1 MDKGRN
7 ILIGIGNDLL
17 TDDGIGPYMVKR
29 IGRELDCEHASVTH
43 ISLEL
48 LDLVLDRRLI
58 YIIDSFKDPELPVG
72 EIKPFSLE
80 DLEYLQ
86 NPSYSHGITIP
97 IIFGIG
103 EKLYRSMPENVRI
116 FGINV
121 SDNQTISD
129 SFSDVLNHK
138 LDEISHHLCKKI
150 KIDAGGKI

>member
-1 MDKGRN
+1 MEKGRI

-29 IGRELDCEHASVTH
+29 IGRELDFEHAAVTH
-43 ISLEL
+43 LSLEL
-48 LDLVLDRRLI
+48 LDLVLGRRLI

-72 EIKPFSLE
+72 EVKPFSLE

-97 IIFGIG
+97 IIFSIG

-129 SFSDVLNHK
+129 SFSDILNHK
-138 LDEISHHLCKKI
+138 LDEISHHLCKRI

>member
-1 MDKGRN
+1 MNEGGI

-29 IGRELDCEHASVTH
+29 IGRALKCDHAAVTH
-43 ISLEL
+43 LSLEL

-58 YIIDSFKDPELPVG
+58 YIIDSFKNPELPVG

-97 IIFGIG
+97 IIFSIG
-103 EKLYRSMPENVRI
+103 EKLYHSMPENVRI

-121 SDNQTISD
+121 YDNETISD
-129 SFSDVLNHK
+129 SFSDILNHR
-138 LDEISHHLCKKI
+138 LDDISHHLCKKI
-150 KIDAGGKI
+150 KTDAGGKI